1 LIKCQPRV
9 KLPWNRSIRGKILN
23 NLVDKL
29 QNKND
34 NKRGI

>member
-1 LIKCQPRV
+1 MSTKG
-9 KLPWNRSIRGKILN
+9 LPWNRSSIRGKIPD

-29 QNKND
+29 QNKNE